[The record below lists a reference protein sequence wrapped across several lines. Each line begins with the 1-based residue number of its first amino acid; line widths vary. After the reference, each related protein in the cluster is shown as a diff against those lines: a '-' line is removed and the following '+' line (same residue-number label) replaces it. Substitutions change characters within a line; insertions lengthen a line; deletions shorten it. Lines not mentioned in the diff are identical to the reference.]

1 MRRRGELFPLTPLAL
16 PLLTNDKQALAN
28 GVLITRLKTLPI
40 ASSQSPKEAAEWT
53 VRPALKVCVTMG
65 LSKKDIEK
73 AGVTIRHA
81 VTKVMTRKASSK
93 LGLPVAA

>member
-1 MRRRGELFPLTPLAL
+1 M
-16 PLLTNDKQALAN
+16 LLTFAALSSKSLAN

-40 ASSQSPKEAAEWT
+40 AAGAKDDDWRIQ
-53 VRPALKVCVTMG
+53 PALKVCITSG

-81 VTKVMTRKASSK
+81 ITKVMTRKSSSK
-93 LGLPVAA
+93 A